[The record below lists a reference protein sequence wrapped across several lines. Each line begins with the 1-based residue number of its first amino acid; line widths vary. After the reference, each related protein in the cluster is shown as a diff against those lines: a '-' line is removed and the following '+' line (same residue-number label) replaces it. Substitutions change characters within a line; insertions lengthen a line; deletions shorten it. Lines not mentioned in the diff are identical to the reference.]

1 MNLNIAQQ
9 KPGRAERRQLDIL
22 EAAASVMREQAP
34 GFAPAWEKAMRDA
47 EAGQKD
53 AEGGLKKLM
62 RKVMPS
68 RKTTAHVISV
78 SEAEVENIE
87 QKES

>member
-1 MNLNIAQQ
+1 L
-9 KPGRAERRQLDIL
+9 P
-22 EAAASVMREQAP
+22 
-34 GFAPAWEKAMRDA
+34 PAWEKAMRDA

-68 RKTTAHVISV
+68 RKTAHVISV
-78 SEAEVENIE
+78 SEAEVEKIE